1 MLSLCHPDSSCFLVT
16 DIKIEVFGNKATN
29 KKQKNL
35 EKKGA
40 HYYEKKKTLEIIN
53 LGFL

>member
-1 MLSLCHPDSSCFLVT
+1 VT

-35 EKKGA
+35 EKKGRTLLRE
-40 HYYEKKKTLEIIN
+40 EKN
-53 LGFL
+53 S